1 MWEKVPQAVNLN
13 TWPATFFIG
22 RDGRVRGVHSGFASP
37 ASGEFN
43 RQMQKE
49 FTSKIETLLT
59 ETPAQDPTKTAA
71 AANAKAGPG

>member
-1 MWEKVPQAVNLN
+1 ML
-13 TWPATFFIG
+13 FRS

-43 RQMQKE
+43 RQLQKE

-59 ETPAQDPTKTAA
+59 EDPAQDATKTAA
-71 AANAKAGPG
+71 AANTKSGPG